1 LILRHLNRLDL
12 LIIRHNDNKIK
23 PNSIHKQIT
32 FRFYLLKMYIS
43 LYIIFKEWS
52 KRHIKTWR
60 IVCKLLYC
68 DHPADFILK
77 LRMFDDLCFAD
88 RTNGS
93 RIQET
98 MIISVYKQ
106 SYKYIK
112 NFISLYFETGNEQQ
126 NEQTSSDLLSKLIK

>member
-1 LILRHLNRLDL
+1 MLTASINKSHSDL
-12 LIIRHNDNKIK
+12 SFENVH
-23 PNSIHKQIT
+23 
-32 FRFYLLKMYIS
+32 S

-60 IVCKLLYC
+60 IVCKLFYC

-77 LRMFDDLCFAD
+77 LRMIDDLCFAD

-106 SYKYIK
+106 SYKDILFPFTSK
-112 NFISLYFETGNEQQ
+112 PVMNNKMK
-126 NEQTSSDLLSKLIK
+126 QTSSDLLSKLIK

>member
-1 LILRHLNRLDL
+1 
-12 LIIRHNDNKIK
+12 
-23 PNSIHKQIT
+23 
-32 FRFYLLKMYIS
+32 MYIS

-93 RIQET
+93 RAQET

-106 SYKYIK
+106 GYKDIK

-126 NEQTSSDLLSKLIK
+126 NEADVFRFT

>member
-1 LILRHLNRLDL
+1 
-12 LIIRHNDNKIK
+12 
-23 PNSIHKQIT
+23 
-32 FRFYLLKMYIS
+32 MYIS

-88 RTNGS
+88 RTNDS
-93 RIQET
+93 RIQEA

-106 SYKYIK
+106 GYKDIK
-112 NFISLYFETGNEQQ
+112 NLFACTSKPVMN
-126 NEQTSSDLLSKLIK
+126 NKMKQTSSDLLSKLIK

>member
-1 LILRHLNRLDL
+1 
-12 LIIRHNDNKIK
+12 
-23 PNSIHKQIT
+23 
-32 FRFYLLKMYIS
+32 MYIS

-52 KRHIKTWR
+52 KSHIKTWR

-126 NEQTSSDLLSKLIK
+126 NEADVFRFTE

>member
-1 LILRHLNRLDL
+1 
-12 LIIRHNDNKIK
+12 
-23 PNSIHKQIT
+23 
-32 FRFYLLKMYIS
+32 
-43 LYIIFKEWS
+43 
-52 KRHIKTWR
+52 
-60 IVCKLLYC
+60 
-68 DHPADFILK
+68 LK
-77 LRMFDDLCFAD
+77 LRMFDDLRFAD